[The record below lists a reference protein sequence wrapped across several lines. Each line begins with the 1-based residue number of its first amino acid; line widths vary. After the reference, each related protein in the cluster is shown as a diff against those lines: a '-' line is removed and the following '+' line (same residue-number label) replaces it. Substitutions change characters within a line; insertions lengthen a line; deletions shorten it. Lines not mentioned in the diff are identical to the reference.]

1 MPATRRIQNELKRIH
16 NCSLSL
22 ATIHKVLKKFDVKP
36 LTRIRHKSNFKRYQ
50 RSIPGERVQI
60 DTCKVAPGLY
70 QYTAVDDCTRYRVL
84 GIYRRRTASNTLL
97 FLEKLI
103 EEMPFP
109 IQRIQSDRGTEFF
122 ATKVQKIL
130 MTYSIKFRPIKP
142 GSPHL
147 NGKVERSQKTDF
159 DEFYSTVDLKAD
171 GLEDRLQEWQHFY
184 NWDRPHG
191 SLNGLSPMEKYFQV
205 SDKTPFWNDIEYEYD
220 ESKERFQ
227 EQNYQTELK
236 IRKLHKQP
244 LRATSD
250 EQ

>member
-1 MPATRRIQNELKRIH
+1 MDREIKMRLLWVRHYHESGDAGFVCRRCGISRPTLRKWVKRYEKSGIEGLQSKSRRPKYSTQKINEQNESWIRELRQNRKLGTRRIQNELKRIH

-50 RSIPGERVQI
+50 RPIPGERVQI

-147 NGKVERSQKTDF
+147 NGKVERS
-159 DEFYSTVDLKAD
+159 
-171 GLEDRLQEWQHFY
+171 
-184 NWDRPHG
+184 
-191 SLNGLSPMEKYFQV
+191 
-205 SDKTPFWNDIEYEYD
+205 
-220 ESKERFQ
+220 
-227 EQNYQTELK
+227 
-236 IRKLHKQP
+236 
-244 LRATSD
+244 
-250 EQ
+250 